1 MNLQFTA
8 TAWEDYRHWQ
18 AHDKDIVA
26 RINALLADTMRDPFR
41 GIGKP
46 EPLRGE
52 LSGWWSRRITSE
64 HRLVYRCTGTG
75 KDQRI
80 EVVQCRDHY

>member
-8 TAWEDYRHWQ
+8 SGWEDYRHWQ
-18 AHDKDIVA
+18 SHDRAIVD
-26 RINALLADTMRDPFR
+26 RIDALLSDTMRDPFR

-52 LSGWWSRRITSE
+52 LSGWWSRRITAE
-64 HRLVYRCTGTG
+64 HRLVYRCKGAAG
-75 KDQRI
+75 EQRI
-80 EVVQCRDHY
+80 EVAQCREHC

>member
-8 TAWEDYRHWQ
+8 AAWEDYEHWQ
-18 AHDKDIVA
+18 QQDRAMTA
-26 RINALLADTMRDPFR
+26 RITTLLSDIMRDPFR

-46 EPLRGE
+46 EPLKGE

-64 HRLVYRCTGTG
+64 HRLVYRCKGTG
-75 KDQRI
+75 ADQRI

>member
-1 MNLQFTA
+1 VNLQFTA
-8 TAWEDYRHWQ
+8 AAFDDYRHWQ
-18 AHDKDIVA
+18 KQDRAITE

-52 LSGWWSRRITSE
+52 FSGWWSRRITAE
-64 HRLVYRCTGTG
+64 HRLVYRCKGTG
-75 KDQRI
+75 ADQRI